1 MTISSWPRVQAWCS
15 SVCPVCITHTHTNE
29 PILLLLFSVMQ
40 TNLLSSVDGFRI
52 FGEQLNEVSQVSP
65 FNTQEERLNVSLFSS
80 NLRCGAVSQC
90 SHGADNSYPRSS
102 ARQRTSPTPRPCKT
116 IIRPDL
122 GTGELRACAL
132 HTTLLNIYTFSKHK
146 ENCKG
151 QLGIII

>member
-65 FNTQEERLNVSLFSS
+65 FNTQEERLLD
-80 NLRCGAVSQC
+80 GATC
-90 SHGADNSYPRSS
+90 SKNDPRLS
-102 ARQRTSPTPRPCKT
+102 
-116 IIRPDL
+116 IY
-122 GTGELRACAL
+122 ELRL
-132 HTTLLNIYTFSKHK
+132 
-146 ENCKG
+146 
-151 QLGIII
+151 